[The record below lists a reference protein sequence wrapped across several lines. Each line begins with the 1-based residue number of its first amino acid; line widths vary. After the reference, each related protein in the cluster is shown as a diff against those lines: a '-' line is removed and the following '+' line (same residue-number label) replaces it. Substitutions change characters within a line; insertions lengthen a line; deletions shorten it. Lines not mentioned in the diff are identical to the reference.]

1 MKAIFFLLATL
12 IASELLISNFFNEKL
27 KVYRTIYTI
36 QQEKI
41 AKIELN
47 SKDDIELS
55 ENAHKY
61 INNIKNSNKGE

>member
-1 MKAIFFLLATL
+1 MKAIVFLLATL

-55 ENAHKY
+55 EN
-61 INNIKNSNKGE
+61 SNKGE

>member
-47 SKDDIELS
+47 SKDGIKLS
-55 ENAHKY
+55 E
-61 INNIKNSNKGE
+61 NSNKGE

>member
-1 MKAIFFLLATL
+1 MKAILFLLAIL

-55 ENAHKY
+55 EN
-61 INNIKNSNKGE
+61 SNKGE

>member
-1 MKAIFFLLATL
+1 MKAIFFLLAIL

-47 SKDDIELS
+47 SKDGIELS
-55 ENAHKY
+55 EN
-61 INNIKNSNKGE
+61 SNKGE

>member
-1 MKAIFFLLATL
+1 MKAILFLLAIL

-47 SKDDIELS
+47 SKDGIELS
-55 ENAHKY
+55 EN
-61 INNIKNSNKGE
+61 SNKGE